1 MTTIEHTTLQNGE
14 SVSDSLTVCEIDE
27 QVQAVASNFFG
38 SIDKVL
44 DRKDAK
50 IHVAYFA
57 SGIAVHEDVREQ
69 LMAGVME
76 LCDHID
82 SNCVQSQLK
91 ISDVATAIV
100 ESKKSGNLLIEEVH
114 TDSDDAVFGYWYY
127 IMPSPE

>member
-14 SVSDSLTVCEIDE
+14 TICDSLTVCEINE

-38 SIDKVL
+38 SIDTVL
-44 DRKDAK
+44 DQKDAR

-57 SGIAVHEDVREQ
+57 TGLAVHEDVRKQ
-69 LMAGVME
+69 LISGVME

-82 SNCVQSQLK
+82 SNCERSQLK

-127 IMPSPE
+127 ITPSQK